1 MPIKRVWAP
10 RIDFSVLRRELDL
23 PAEFPPDAMREAQEA
38 ATGVPLPVTDRTD
51 VPFVT
56 VDPATSRDLDQA
68 MELSRR
74 TNGGYRVRYAIADV
88 ASYVRPGG
96 ALEAETWVRGQTI
109 YFPDGKVPLH
119 PPVLSEGAASL
130 LPDVDRAAVLWTID
144 LDADGEIVD
153 VALERA
159 RVRSRAKLDYAGLQV
174 AVDAGTAPEPIA
186 LLPELGALLARRAAD
201 RGAVNLPLP
210 EQEVEQI
217 GDGWRLVLRAPVAVE
232 EHNAQISLLTGM
244 AAARLMIDGQVGLLR
259 TMPSARPE
267 AVTKLRAAAASL
279 DVPWPAHASVGAVV
293 TSVDPASPR
302 GAAFLN
308 QAAELLRGAGYTAFD
323 KEIPAETGH
332 GGVGAP
338 YAHVTAPLRRLADR
352 YATEVCLA
360 LHEVRE
366 VPQWA
371 REALPRLPKAMATTD
386 RVASAADRGAV
397 ALAEAVLLAH
407 RVGETFEAGVLDV
420 DESRPEAAPSQ
431 EENAAHTPA
440 PPGIQADS
448 PSPAD
453 SPGPSTDA
461 REGRGAGQPKAQ
473 GGKPGNKRPRGG
485 KVAIDDPAVQA
496 RCLGDLPLGDRIQ
509 VRLTQAD
516 PKTREVLFEQI

>member
-10 RIDFSVLRRELDL
+10 HIDFSVLRRELEL
-23 PAEFPPDAMREAQEA
+23 PAEFPPDAMREAQA
-38 ATGVPLPVTDRTD
+38 ATGIPLPVTDRTD
-51 VPFVT
+51 IPFVT
-56 VDPATSRDLDQA
+56 VDPPTSRDLDQA
-68 MELSRR
+68 MELTRR
-74 TNGGYRVRYAIADV
+74 PGGGYRVRYAIADV
-88 ASYVRPGG
+88 AAYVRPGG

-109 YFPDGKVPLH
+109 YFPDGKIPLH
-119 PPVLSEGAASL
+119 PQVLSEDAVSL

-144 LDADGEIVD
+144 LDAEGEFAGI
-153 VALERA
+153 ALERA
-159 RVRSRAKLDYAGLQV
+159 RVRSRAKLDYEGLQ
-174 AVDAGTAPEPIA
+174 ASVDAGTAPEPIA
-186 LLPELGALLARRAAD
+186 LLPEIGALLARRAAD

-210 EQEVEQI
+210 EQEVEQD
-217 GDGWRLVLRAPVAVE
+217 GDGWRLVLRAPLAVE

-244 AAARLMIDGQVGLLR
+244 AAARLMLDGRIGLLR
-259 TMPSARPE
+259 TMPAARPE
-267 AVTKLRAAAASL
+267 AVAKLRAAAASL
-279 DVPWPAHASVGAVV
+279 DVPWPAQASVGAVV
-293 TSVDPASPR
+293 ASVDPAGPR

-323 KEIPAETGH
+323 QEIPAETGH

-360 LHEVRE
+360 LHEGHE

-371 REALPRLPKAMATTD
+371 REALPRLPKSMATTD

-397 ALAEAVLLAH
+397 DLTEAVLLAH
-407 RVGETFEAGVLDV
+407 RVGESFEAGVLDV
-420 DESRPEAAPSQ
+420 DEVRAD
-431 EENAAHTPA
+431 
-440 PPGIQADS
+440 PGAKPQQAQ
-448 PSPAD
+448 
-453 SPGPSTDA
+453 
-461 REGRGAGQPKAQ
+461 AG
-473 GGKPGNKRPRGG
+473 GGKPKTQGTKRPRGG

-496 RCLGDLPLGDRIQ
+496 RCLGELPLGERIQ